1 MCTFCVYGDKHG
13 RVPLFPCFTVTL
25 TYTRVT
31 FVGRVVLWYFQ
42 VGGIFYHVVVSHL
55 KLLVSIV
62 HGRGHK
68 SIRLGNC
75 VTQELQSFL

>member
-1 MCTFCVYGDKHG
+1 MYGDKHG

-42 VGGIFYHVVVSHL
+42 VGGIFLSCCGESFKAAGVDRARTRPQKYSIG
-55 KLLVSIV
+55 KLCNS
-62 HGRGHK
+62 
-68 SIRLGNC
+68 
-75 VTQELQSFL
+75 ELQSFL